1 MANLPNANIT
11 ITKPLLTCPAC
22 EKDIDAET
30 VISFNGAQAIP
41 GVSDKTVNLNGRVVG
56 IKLQHDCTPKTT
68 RGRGRPPGAKN
79 KPKPES
85 TPEASGLEIARS
97 KAEEHRD
104 RLREHEQVVRSSGPQ
119 E

>member
-1 MANLPNANIT
+1 MAILPNANIT

-30 VISFNGAQAIP
+30 VISFDGGNDLMA
-41 GVSDKTVNLNGRVVG
+41 GVSAKTVNLNGRVVG

-79 KPKPES
+79 KPKPEV
-85 TPEASGLEIARS
+85 IAMHQSEERS

-104 RLREHEQVVRSSGPQ
+104 RLRAHEQAEDEGPGGQ
-119 E
+119 P